1 MWKASLA
8 YLAVISAMTV
18 VVLGLLAVSSVLYRW
33 TFFALMYLLVASAPV
48 LLASGATA
56 HLQRVVLRVASATLL
71 ASALYGMLYLLIGTF
86 LLWPGVLCAPLLI
99 LFLEW
104 RRARR
109 LRPASNDVQPA

>member
-1 MWKASLA
+1 MEGIARLSCGHLGNDRGSAGIAGGVFSVVSLD
-8 YLAVISAMTV
+8 
-18 VVLGLLAVSSVLYRW
+18 VLRVDVSV
-33 TFFALMYLLVASAPV
+33 VASAPV
-48 LLASGATA
+48 LLAFGATV
-56 HLQRVVLRVASATLL
+56 HLQRVVVRVASATLL
-71 ASALYGMLYLLIGTF
+71 ASALYGLLYMLMGTL